1 MKILVDTNVLLS
13 SIIDNS
19 QCYELLLQVRSKH
32 DIYYTAF
39 ILAEFR
45 YVLLNK
51 FKLNISEISDILKVI
66 EEHYTKGES
75 AKEIIRVSRDKN
87 DDHVLADALKNN
99 IEVIITG
106 DKDLLILKSYHGIK
120 ILSPADFTKYYL

>member
-13 SIIDNS
+13 SVIDNS
-19 QCYELLLQVRSKH
+19 QCYELLLQARSKH

-51 FKLNISEISDILKVI
+51 FKLNISEISDIIKVI

-75 AKEIIRVSRDKN
+75 AKELIRVSRDKN

-106 DKDLLILKSYHGIK
+106 DKDLLILKSYHSIK
-120 ILSPADFTKYYL
+120 ILSPVDFTKYYL